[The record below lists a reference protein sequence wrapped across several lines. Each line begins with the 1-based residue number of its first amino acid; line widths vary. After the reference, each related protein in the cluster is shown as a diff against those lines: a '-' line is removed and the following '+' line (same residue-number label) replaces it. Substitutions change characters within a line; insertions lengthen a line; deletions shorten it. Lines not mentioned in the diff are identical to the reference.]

1 MLKKLPLKFIILV
14 SRSLLDC
21 YSLFQN
27 DNSWDSF
34 FSFESR
40 GFKLKYRANLIE
52 IRIIYQFFI
61 FNSRT
66 VMVHC
71 CQIVCIIEIDIGDIY
86 IYGVYQNGIYCQLP
100 NLFQITTYCQSWK
113 LQQLSNNT
121 IYSYNMIYLIIAL
134 KHFKKN
140 YIEIV
145 YIGIAFVIS
154 ITDV

>member
-40 GFKLKYRANLIE
+40 GFKLKYRANLNSYNIS
-52 IRIIYQFFI
+52 IFHFQF
-61 FNSRT
+61 T
-66 VMVHC
+66 HC
-71 CQIVCIIEIDIGDIY
+71 YGTLLPNRLYYWNWYWRYIY

-154 ITDV
+154 MTNV